1 MPDVRP
7 GVDFEALVIAYLR
20 ASSLVED
27 YAGPDAVG
35 KRLPRG
41 WAPGPDGSPGFVRV
55 TRIGGAPD
63 PRDPVGHVARARL
76 QIDAYAA
83 TTADAFDLAAV
94 VVAELLR
101 LPRSGWRYSGAV
113 VNAVQLARDVA
124 DRQDSTTEIPGYF
137 AEVVLVG
144 HAVGV

>member
-1 MPDVRP
+1 MPEVRP
-7 GVDFEALVIAYLR
+7 GVDYEALVIGYLR
-20 ASSLVED
+20 DSELVED

-35 KRLPRG
+35 KKLPRG
-41 WAPGPDGSPGFVRV
+41 WAPGPDGTPGRLRV

-76 QIDAYAA
+76 QIDAFAA
-83 TTADAFDLAAV
+83 TTGAAFDLAAV
-94 VVAELLR
+94 AVAELLV

-113 VNAVQLARDVA
+113 VTAVQLARDVTA
-124 DRQDSTTEIPGYF
+124 RDDPTTTIPGYY
-137 AEVVLVG
+137 AEVILTG

>member
-7 GVDFEALVIAYLR
+7 GVDYEALVIAYLR
-20 ASSLVED
+20 ASELVED

-41 WAPGPDGSPGFVRV
+41 WAPGPDGNPGWVRV

-76 QIDAYAA
+76 QVDAFAGSTGA
-83 TTADAFDLAAV
+83 AFDLAAV
-94 VVAELLR
+94 AVAELLR
-101 LPRSGWRYSGAV
+101 LPRSGWRYDGAV
-113 VNAVQLARDVA
+113 VNAVQLARDVTA
-124 DRQDSTTEIPGYF
+124 RDDPTTEIPGYF